1 MADQAAAL
9 LRTPAQVS
17 AAVRQS
23 LEHALVAYYP
33 FEETSPV
40 PDDQLPKSKPRRRL
54 APPPLAPETRGRGG
68 FGGPPVPPDTKRS
81 DLTGE
86 QLQQVVRQVRTLPA
100 DLVRDSLRLSP
111 AGLPGLKPAV
121 LEAPLLKE
129 GVKGMAFFFDDN
141 NRGILG
147 DGVGDFERTDAF
159 SIDLWVLPNQVYDDA
174 TVFNHREDNNSGNA
188 GYELQLDKNKLQFD
202 LQHSRAGNMIRVV
215 TREPLPLKQWSRV
228 TITYDGSSR
237 AAGVALYV
245 DGVRADAEIVSD
257 NLTRTIQPN
266 GGGLFGGEYLGVM
279 FGRRFRFTPMKD
291 GAIDEFRVFNRA
303 LTSAR
308 GSIRRRGGRPRRAN
322 GRAGGGGRRRA
333 RRQRYSGG
341 SGGSGTGRG
350 TSSRECDRLGGA
362 AGAGDGRYPQ
372 AAPHVSADSGGLQR
386 PRRRGPAARDLEHLR
401 RGTSRFPRTASG

>member
-1 MADQAAAL
+1 M
-9 LRTPAQVS
+9 
-17 AAVRQS
+17 
-23 LEHALVAYYP
+23 
-33 FEETSPV
+33 TSCRSP
-40 PDDQLPKSKPRRRL
+40 SRGAGWPRRRSRRKR
-54 APPPLAPETRGRGG
+54 RGRGG
-68 FGGPPVPPDTKRS
+68 FGGPPVPPGTKRS

-100 DLVRDSLRLSP
+100 DLVRDSLRFSP
-111 AGLPGLKPAV
+111 AGLPGLKPAL

-159 SIDLWVLPNQVYDDA
+159 SIDLWVLPNQVYEDA

-188 GYELQLDKNKLQFD
+188 GYQLQLDKNKLQFD

-245 DGVRADAEIVSD
+245 DGVRADTEIVSD

-303 LTSAR
+303 LTPLEVRYA
-308 GSIRRRGGRPRRAN
+308 GEAA
-322 GRAGGGGRRRA
+322 GRAAPTDAPVAEVVDVLVANDTRVVAAAQAMAEA
-333 RRQRYSGG
+333 RQA
-341 SGGSGTGRG
+341 
-350 TSSRECDRLGGA
+350 ENAHRLGGA
-362 AGAGDGRYPQ
+362 AGAGHGRYAQ
-372 AAPHVSADSGGLQR
+372 AASHLSAHSGGLQR
-386 PRRRGPAARDLEHLR
+386 PRRSKYSRAASRASS
-401 RGTSRFPRTASG
+401 RGTSRFPRTASGWRAGCSIRSIR